1 MVKLVIEK
9 APASKTHTIV
19 DKNTGS
25 FNAGSREQLK
35 EVVKN
40 YFANK
45 AVMDKNV
52 QIELEPAKKASAA
65 GQLKDKA
72 ADVANA
78 IYATVLKSGI
88 ARKSLK
94 NCPFVEGSNI
104 RIDVKYN
111 SSYGV
116 AAIGPETVQPVYLS
130 DKQFFPVPTT
140 ISHNLLIDGVEL
152 RTSSG
157 DIVAEKE
164 EEGKNA
170 IRVREDRLF
179 KKGLDLALT
188 LAPASHTFTAIGN
201 LTPNILAALAVKP
214 RGYGLQVA
222 RYLLAS
228 NVIEGLFGSNFERW
242 FSQYDKY
249 TINATGTLGQL
260 LGSEIDTD
268 AYLDPALKVLKS
280 GEIYALT
287 LPENL
292 GGISDMAGI
301 DTTPVNGAYRGVN
314 GEGLFISE
322 IIGML
327 VYNFRGIAKATLV
340 S

>member
-1 MVKLVIEK
+1 MKVVLKSNTPV
-9 APASKTHTIV
+9 SKKHTIV

-35 EVVKN
+35 SVIKN

-45 AVMDKNV
+45 AAIDKNV
-52 QIELEPAKKASAA
+52 KIQNEATNSKVSLV
-65 GQLKDKA
+65 DKA
-72 ADVANA
+72 ADIASA
-78 IYATVLKSGI
+78 IYETVLKSGI

-94 NCPFVEGSNI
+94 YCPFTAGSNL

-116 AAIGPETVQPVYLS
+116 SAIGPENVQTVFLA
-130 DKQFFPVPTT
+130 DKQFFPTPVT
-140 ISHNLLIDGVEL
+140 ISHNLIIDGVEL

-157 DIVAEKE
+157 NILSEKE

-170 IRVREDRLF
+170 IRVKEDKLF
-179 KKGLDLALT
+179 KKGLDTALT
-188 LAPASHTFTAIGN
+188 LAPASHSVTAIGK
-201 LTPNILAALAVKP
+201 LTPNILAALATKSSA
-214 RGYGLQVA
+214 YGLQTS
-222 RYLLAS
+222 RYLLAA
-228 NVIEGLFGSNFERW
+228 NVVEGLLGSNFEGW

-249 TINATGTLGQL
+249 TINATGTIGQL
-260 LGSEIDTD
+260 LGAEVDTD
-268 AYLDPALKVLKS
+268 AYLDPALKVLEP

-287 LPENL
+287 KPENL
-292 GGISDMAGI
+292 GGISDVAEVE
-301 DTTPVNGAYRGVN
+301 TKPVDGAYRGIN

-327 VYNFRGIAKATLV
+327 VYNFKGIAKAKLV
-340 S
+340 AA

>member
-1 MVKLVIEK
+1 MQINLNK
-9 APASKTHTIV
+9 ATVSKKHTIV
-19 DKNTGS
+19 DRNTDS

-35 EVVKN
+35 QVVRN

-45 AVMDKNV
+45 AAMDKNV
-52 QIELEPAKKASAA
+52 KIQNEAPAEKASIT
-65 GQLKDKA
+65 DKA
-72 ADVANA
+72 ADIASA
-78 IYATVLKSGI
+78 IYETVLKSGI

-94 NCPFVEGSNI
+94 YCPFVAGSNL

-116 AAIGPETVQPVYLS
+116 AAIGPETVQPVYLA

-140 ISHNLLIDGVEL
+140 ISHNLMIDGVEL

-157 DIVAEKE
+157 DILAEKE

-170 IRVREDRLF
+170 IRVKEDRLF
-179 KKGLDLALT
+179 KKGLDTALT
-188 LAPASHTFTAIGN
+188 LAPASHSVVAVGK
-201 LTPNILAALAVKP
+201 LSPNILAGLATKP
-214 RGYGLQVA
+214 SAYGLAVA
-222 RYLLAS
+222 RYLMAS
-228 NVIEGLFGSNFERW
+228 DVTEGLLGSNFEGW

-249 TINATGTLGQL
+249 TINSTGTIGQL
-260 LGSEIDTD
+260 LGAEVDTD

-287 LPENL
+287 KPENL
-292 GGISDMAGI
+292 GGISDMAEVEAK
-301 DTTPVNGAYRGVN
+301 PVDGAYRGVN
-314 GEGLFISE
+314 GQGLFVSE

-327 VYNFRGIAKATLV
+327 VYNYKGIAKAQLV
-340 S
+340 GAN